1 MLEREGWAQKDLY
14 AGCLG
19 PTWSLGFKEKLAFES
34 TQR

>member
-19 PTWSLGFKEKLAFES
+19 PTWSLGFKEKLEFES